1 MANIVR
7 CELPDGVQRF
17 KPFTVEDYR
26 DLLLV
31 RNDMNTKS
39 EEDQKQLI
47 AELMDD
53 YFHDHPVEYRPYI
66 FLKVFLSSIGKTKIP
81 VRMNPIKLGIFS
93 FLLIKSVKM
102 PTNKIN
108 AILINISQHPHYCFF
123 NTKKPVT
130 YKTLFRV
137 NWHDK

>member
-39 EEDQKQLI
+39 EEDQKT
-47 AELMDD
+47 A
-53 YFHDHPVEYRPYI
+53 YSR
-66 FLKVFLSSIGKTKIP
+66 
-81 VRMNPIKLGIFS
+81 
-93 FLLIKSVKM
+93 
-102 PTNKIN
+102 IN
-108 AILINISQHPHYCFF
+108 G
-123 NTKKPVT
+123 
-130 YKTLFRV
+130 
-137 NWHDK
+137 

>member
-31 RNDMNTKS
+31 RYDMNTKS
-39 EEDQKQLI
+39 EEEQKQLI

-53 YFHDHPVEYRPYI
+53 YFHDHPAEYRPYI
-66 FLKVFLSSIGKTKIP
+66 FLKVFLSS
-81 VRMNPIKLGIFS
+81 
-93 FLLIKSVKM
+93 
-102 PTNKIN
+102 
-108 AILINISQHPHYCFF
+108 
-123 NTKKPVT
+123 
-130 YKTLFRV
+130 
-137 NWHDK
+137 

>member
-53 YFHDHPVEYRPYI
+53 YFHDHP
-66 FLKVFLSSIGKTKIP
+66 L
-81 VRMNPIKLGIFS
+81 
-93 FLLIKSVKM
+93 
-102 PTNKIN
+102 
-108 AILINISQHPHYCFF
+108 
-123 NTKKPVT
+123 
-130 YKTLFRV
+130 RV
-137 NWHDK
+137 S